1 MISKLHEFASIY
13 LGIPRIPGYLLP
25 DFKKTVDGK
34 KFLNYE
40 EISAET
46 EIHFEASNC
55 VLNFV

>member
-1 MISKLHEFASIY
+1 MISKLYEFTSIC
-13 LGIPRIPGYLLP
+13 LGIRIPGYLLP
-25 DFKKTVDGK
+25 NLKKTVDGK
-34 KFLNYE
+34 KFLNDE